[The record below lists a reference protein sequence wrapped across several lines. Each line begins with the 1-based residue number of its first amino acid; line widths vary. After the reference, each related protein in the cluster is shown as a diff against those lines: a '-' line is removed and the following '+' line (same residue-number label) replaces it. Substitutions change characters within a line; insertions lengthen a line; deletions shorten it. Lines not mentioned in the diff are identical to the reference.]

1 MIELPIKSKFLV
13 FESYPNDDK
22 ISIFNK
28 KQKEYVG
35 FIQNLKF
42 FPSRSTIWSERDLK
56 DILKAI
62 TYLKQ
67 IQKTKEQVK

>member
-13 FESYPNDDK
+13 FESYQNDDK
-22 ISIFNK
+22 ITIFNK

-62 TYLKQ
+62 THLKQ
-67 IQKTKEQVK
+67 IQTQRSK